1 MAKTLT
7 IKEKILAFLNESG
20 IKKADFFR
28 ITGIQSSNFKGKNIQ
43 SAPGSDT
50 LVKILTHYPQLS
62 AEWLLTG
69 EGEMLKNESAA
80 ARGAAQYLPSGN
92 DKVTKNNSP
101 KRDLETKSLAE
112 TRPRI
117 PFTAAAGAL
126 SIATGSADEG
136 DCERFP
142 VIHTFPDYDFTII
155 IEGDSM
161 APDYLSGDELA
172 CAFLNSPAD
181 IQWGKPYILDTA
193 DGVVFKRIYD
203 GGDSIMC
210 TSINPAG
217 PSFIVNKQELLHIAS
232 VVGYVRHT

>member
-1 MAKTLT
+1 MCKTLER
-7 IKEKILAFLNESG
+7 IKQFIDYKGLNISAFEKSVGMSNASFGKSLKNKGAIGTDKLENIL
-20 IKKADFFR
+20 R
-28 ITGIQSSNFKGKNIQ
+28 T
-43 SAPGSDT
+43 
-50 LVKILTHYPQLS
+50 YPELS
-62 AEWLLTG
+62 PAWLLTG
-69 EGEMLKNESAA
+69 RGEMLLQPDN
-80 ARGAAQYLPSGN
+80 PN
-92 DKVTKNNSP
+92 D
-101 KRDLETKSLAE
+101 ETPQTSE

-126 SIATGSADEG
+126 SIVTGAADEG

-232 VVGYVRHT
+232 VVGYIRHT

>member
-1 MAKTLT
+1 MFNYPFIMSKSEQLQALIDYYHGGNKTQFAKH
-7 IKEKILAFLNESG
+7 IGVSPQCISSWLARNTFDLEVIYSKCEG
-20 IKKADFFR
+20 I
-28 ITGIQSSNFKGKNIQ
+28 S
-43 SAPGSDT
+43 P
-50 LVKILTHYPQLS
+50 
-62 AEWLLTG
+62 EWLISG
-69 EGEMLKNESAA
+69 EGEMLKQPAHTPRRKPDNLSACD
-80 ARGAAQYLPSGN
+80 Y
-92 DKVTKNNSP
+92 NS
-101 KRDLETKSLAE
+101 SAE

-126 SIATGSADEG
+126 SIATGAADEG

>member
-1 MAKTLT
+1 MSNASFGKSLKNKGAIGTDKL
-7 IKEKILAFLNESG
+7 ENIL
-20 IKKADFFR
+20 R
-28 ITGIQSSNFKGKNIQ
+28 T
-43 SAPGSDT
+43 
-50 LVKILTHYPQLS
+50 YPELS
-62 AEWLLTG
+62 PAWLLTG
-69 EGEMLKNESAA
+69 RGEMLLQPDN
-80 ARGAAQYLPSGN
+80 PN
-92 DKVTKNNSP
+92 D
-101 KRDLETKSLAE
+101 ETPQTSE

-126 SIATGSADEG
+126 SIVTGAADEG

>member
-1 MAKTLT
+1 
-7 IKEKILAFLNESG
+7 
-20 IKKADFFR
+20 
-28 ITGIQSSNFKGKNIQ
+28 
-43 SAPGSDT
+43 
-50 LVKILTHYPQLS
+50 
-62 AEWLLTG
+62 
-69 EGEMLKNESAA
+69 MLK
-80 ARGAAQYLPSGN
+80 LPAHTPRRKPDNLSTC
-92 DKVTKNNSP
+92 DYNS
-101 KRDLETKSLAE
+101 SVE

-126 SIATGSADEG
+126 SIATGAADEG

-142 VIHTFPDYDFTII
+142 VIHTFPSYDFTII

-172 CAFLNSPAD
+172 CTFLNSPAD

-217 PSFIVNKQELLHIAS
+217 PSFIVSKQELLHIAS
-232 VVGYVRHT
+232 VVGYIRHT

>member
-1 MAKTLT
+1 MCKTLER
-7 IKEKILAFLNESG
+7 IKQFIDYKGLNISAFEKSVGMSNASFGKSLKNKGAIGTDKLENIL
-20 IKKADFFR
+20 R
-28 ITGIQSSNFKGKNIQ
+28 T
-43 SAPGSDT
+43 
-50 LVKILTHYPQLS
+50 YPELS
-62 AEWLLTG
+62 PAWLLTG
-69 EGEMLKNESAA
+69 RGEMLLQPDN
-80 ARGAAQYLPSGN
+80 PN
-92 DKVTKNNSP
+92 D
-101 KRDLETKSLAE
+101 ETPQTSE

-126 SIATGSADEG
+126 SIVTGAADEG